1 MARLEETTSLYQAMW
16 RGFRCRCPN
25 CGKGRLFGKY
35 LKVAD
40 HCEECGEEFH
50 HHRAD
55 DFPAYLVIIVV
66 GHVIVPAVLAVET
79 AYSPP
84 YWLHFLIWLPL
95 TLVSS
100 LGLLQPTKG
109 AIVGL
114 QWQTG
119 MHGFEAAKKRRLK
132 QLAIT
137 ASAAPARASFGPR
150 CIARYNRTT
159 QVRSECSAMDYSSKF
174 NSLLYD
180 LKRDG
185 RYRTFID
192 LERQVGALP
201 TAIWRQPDGTGQ
213 LVTVWCS
220 NDYLGMGQHPDARR
234 HAAGYRR
241 DGWRN
246 GRHPQYLRAS
256 PRACPAGERTRRAAR
271 QGSGAGFHLGLD
283 IEFSQP

>member
-40 HCEECGEEFH
+40 HCEECGEEFY

-66 GHVIVPAVLAVET
+66 GHVIVPLILAVET

-84 YWLHFLIWLPL
+84 YWLQFLIWLPL

-119 MHGFEAAKKRRLK
+119 MDGFEVAKKRRPG
-132 QLAIT
+132 QPANT
-137 ASAAPARASFGPR
+137 VSAASARA
-150 CIARYNRTT
+150 
-159 QVRSECSAMDYSSKF
+159 
-174 NSLLYD
+174 
-180 LKRDG
+180 
-185 RYRTFID
+185 
-192 LERQVGALP
+192 
-201 TAIWRQPDGTGQ
+201 
-213 LVTVWCS
+213 
-220 NDYLGMGQHPDARR
+220 
-234 HAAGYRR
+234 
-241 DGWRN
+241 
-246 GRHPQYLRAS
+246 
-256 PRACPAGERTRRAAR
+256 
-271 QGSGAGFHLGLD
+271 
-283 IEFSQP
+283 